1 MVIRNLKFNV
11 VDDNGIAV
19 VFTRVL
25 RLGLAAVVK
34 AWENGNNL
42 LKTVVIT
49 GIFKKYQNDQQGQ
62 LYNLCKIKL
71 LRI

>member
-1 MVIRNLKFNV
+1 MSSMVIRNLKFNV

-34 AWENGNNL
+34 A
-42 LKTVVIT
+42 VVQFSRGAT
-49 GIFKKYQNDQQGQ
+49 LEKMGTTY
-62 LYNLCKIKL
+62 
-71 LRI
+71 